1 MLLNE
6 MESLMK
12 TFLSKFT
19 TSCCVLVGLLF
30 CQTTLA
36 ADSYSETIANF
47 QKAPDTQKFFNS
59 AYGYAIFPTV
69 GKGGIG
75 IGAAYGK
82 GRVYQ
87 GGVHTGDTSL
97 SQLSIGFQLGGQAYS
112 EIIFFKNAKAY
123 EEFTSGSFEFGA
135 TASAVAINVGANA
148 QVGTTGNSAGAGQS
162 GSNKAASAAYINGM
176 AIFTAAKGGLMYE
189 AALAGQ
195 SFTFDPK

>member
-1 MLLNE
+1 
-6 MESLMK
+6 MK
-12 TFLSKFT
+12 KWISRLTA
-19 TSCCVLVGLLF
+19 SCCVIVGLLF
-30 CQTTLA
+30 AQASFA
-36 ADSYSETIANF
+36 ADSYSEALNNF
-47 QKAPDTQKFFNS
+47 KKAPDTQQFFNS

-82 GRVYQ
+82 GRVYR

-112 EIIFFKNAKAY
+112 EIIFFKDAKAY
-123 EEFTSGSFEFGA
+123 EEFTSGSFEFSA
-135 TASAVAINVGANA
+135 NASAVAINVGANA

-162 GSNKAASAAYINGM
+162 GSNKAASASYINGM
-176 AIFTAAKGGLMYE
+176 AVFTAAKGGLMYE

-195 SFTFDPK
+195 SFTFEPK